1 MSKPREHIQIKKRI
15 RERDFECD
23 YNGIIGHGET
33 AVQAFRNAKQK
44 YELQDL
50 SDQLEILDADF
61 DKTLKNVRV

>member
-1 MSKPREHIQIKKRI
+1 MEHIQIKKRT

-23 YNGIIGHGET
+23 YNGIVGYGST